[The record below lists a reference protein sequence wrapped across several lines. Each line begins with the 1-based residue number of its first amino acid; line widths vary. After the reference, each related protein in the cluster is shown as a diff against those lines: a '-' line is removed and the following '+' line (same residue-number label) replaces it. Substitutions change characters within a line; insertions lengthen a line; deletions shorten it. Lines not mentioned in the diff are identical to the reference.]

1 MMTSAVWLVC
11 ISAAEAFLERPTLGL
26 QGIRCCFLL
35 SVGCVDAH
43 WFVVS
48 LKAFA
53 VQSSLAVLFCRVV
66 MPTGM
71 KWLMPNLMWMLWDSE
86 LKHVLVLLIPR
97 LCSSTGLL
105 AAVLIMG
112 SVDVA

>member
-1 MMTSAVWLVC
+1 MGWFPLLIVDAGLVLDPC
-11 ISAAEAFLERPTLGL
+11 PAPGL

-35 SVGCVDAH
+35 LVGCADAH

-53 VQSSLAVLFCRVV
+53 VQSMLAVLFCRV
-66 MPTGM
+66 
-71 KWLMPNLMWMLWDSE
+71 MLWDSE

-97 LCSSTGLL
+97 LCSSAGLL